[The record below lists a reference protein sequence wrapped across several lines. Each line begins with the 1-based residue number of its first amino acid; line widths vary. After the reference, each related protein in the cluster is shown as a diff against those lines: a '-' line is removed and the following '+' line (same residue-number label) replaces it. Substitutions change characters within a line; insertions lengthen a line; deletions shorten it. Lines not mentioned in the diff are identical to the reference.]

1 MVQLPAFPRDLKRRS
16 RTSPWCRIVRR
27 CPGCTDS
34 SKEPSVQP
42 FGRRSRVP
50 KYPICHICRYHGAHW
65 SHPGWLGP
73 PTLHTCDSHRVSN
86 FWIFLEGNGCRS
98 FFLAGALGDP
108 GDCHPCHSGGTAC
121 GQASCRP
128 VAEWEGLAR
137 AALAGAA
144 WWAANQDGISNQ
156 ERTGKKCGEDTTCNL
171 WYVKADDFRSIWVCS
186 QPFHLRALPLS
197 RTSPWRSIRNRCHDG
212 NGGTLLRFYLA
223 FLAHPK
229 KAWEGFLL
237 FSSQICTGM
246 ITQSQVTG
254 VLDPHWHQRKACW
267 QMTCEPPCL
276 KHQVTCL
283 YNRANYIWCLWE
295 SVILQAKTPIR
306 MIDRQIDR

>member
-1 MVQLPAFPRDLKRRS
+1 MVQLPAPRDLKRRS
-16 RTSPWCRIVRR
+16 RTSRCRIVRR

-34 SKEPSVQP
+34 AV
-42 FGRRSRVP
+42 VP
-50 KYPICHICRYHGAHW
+50 GSQSIQFAGTMVLIDHILDD
-65 SHPGWLGP
+65 LGP
-73 PTLHTCDSHRVSN
+73 LSTHVILIVFLIFGYFWRVMVAGVLS
-86 FWIFLEGNGCRS
+86 
-98 FFLAGALGDP
+98 AGALGDP

-144 WWAANQDGISNQ
+144 WWAANQDWISNQ
-156 ERTGKKCGEDTTCNL
+156 ERTGQKCGEDTTCNL

-186 QPFHLRALPLS
+186 QPFHLRALEPLS
-197 RTSPWRSIRNRCHDG
+197 RTSPWHSIRNRCHDG
-212 NGGTLLRFYLA
+212 NGGALLRFYLA
-223 FLAHPK
+223 FLAHQK

-267 QMTCEPPCL
+267 
-276 KHQVTCL
+276 
-283 YNRANYIWCLWE
+283 
-295 SVILQAKTPIR
+295 
-306 MIDRQIDR
+306 

>member
-42 FGRRSRVP
+42 SFGRRSRVP

-73 PTLHTCDSHRVSN
+73 TLHTCDSHLVS
-86 FWIFLEGNGCRS
+86 IFLKYFWRVMVAGVLS
-98 FFLAGALGDP
+98 AGALGDP

-128 VAEWEGLAR
+128 VAEWGGLAR
-137 AALAGAA
+137 LAGAA
-144 WWAANQDGISNQ
+144 WWATNQDWISNQ

-186 QPFHLRALPLS
+186 QPFHLRALEPLS

-212 NGGTLLRFYLA
+212 NRGPYLDSWHFWLTKKGLR
-223 FLAHPK
+223 
-229 KAWEGFLL
+229 GFLTIFQL
-237 FSSQICTGM
+237 DLYWDDYPIAGNGRPGSSLA
-246 ITQSQVTG
+246 SKKG
-254 VLDPHWHQRKACW
+254 VLVDD
-267 QMTCEPPCL
+267 
-276 KHQVTCL
+276 
-283 YNRANYIWCLWE
+283 LWASMFE
-295 SVILQAKTPIR
+295 APSNLPV
-306 MIDRQIDR
+306 

>member
-1 MVQLPAFPRDLKRRS
+1 MVAGVLS
-16 RTSPWCRIVRR
+16 
-27 CPGCTDS
+27 
-34 SKEPSVQP
+34 
-42 FGRRSRVP
+42 
-50 KYPICHICRYHGAHW
+50 
-65 SHPGWLGP
+65 
-73 PTLHTCDSHRVSN
+73 
-86 FWIFLEGNGCRS
+86 
-98 FFLAGALGDP
+98 AGALGDP

-128 VAEWEGLAR
+128 VAEWGGLAR

-144 WWAANQDGISNQ
+144 WWAANRDWISNQ

-186 QPFHLRALPLS
+186 QPFHLRALESLS

-212 NGGTLLRFYLA
+212 NGGPYLDSTWHFWLTKKGLR
-223 FLAHPK
+223 
-229 KAWEGFLL
+229 GFLL

-267 QMTCEPPCL
+267 
-276 KHQVTCL
+276 
-283 YNRANYIWCLWE
+283 
-295 SVILQAKTPIR
+295 
-306 MIDRQIDR
+306 